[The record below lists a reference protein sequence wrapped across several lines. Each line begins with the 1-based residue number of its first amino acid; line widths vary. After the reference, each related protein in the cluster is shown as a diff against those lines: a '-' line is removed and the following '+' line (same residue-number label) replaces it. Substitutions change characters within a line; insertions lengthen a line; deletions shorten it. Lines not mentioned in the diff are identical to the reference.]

1 MINKIYKTS
10 LSLLTDLYQVTMAY
24 GYWKKGIHDK
34 KASFNVF
41 FRKSPFNS
49 GYAVCCGL
57 EYIIDYLNSYKFS
70 NSDID
75 YLNSLKSDSGSKLFE
90 KKFLDF
96 LREFKFTCD
105 VDAIEE
111 GRIIFPNEP
120 ILRVSGPIY
129 QCQLIESALI
139 NIFNFQ
145 TLIATKASRMFY
157 ASNGEP
163 ILEFGLRRAQGID
176 GSLSASRASYIG
188 GCSKTSNV
196 LAGKIFNIPVSGTHS
211 HSWVLAFD
219 SEISAFQNY
228 AQVMPDN
235 CVLLVDTY
243 ETMKGVKNA
252 IIVAKELEK
261 RNKKLFGIRIDSGDL
276 AYLSKKARKLLDKE
290 NLEYVKIIASN
301 DLDEFILESLKHQ
314 KAKISVWGIGTKLI
328 TAFDNPSLGA
338 VYKLSALK
346 NDRGKWEKKLKL
358 SEQKIKINNPGVH
371 QVRRFI
377 KDGMFNGDM
386 IYDTSSSI
394 IKEKMIDPNDS
405 TKFKKFKEESDYE
418 ELLKKIF
425 KKGNLVY
432 KSPKIDQIKKKLHID
447 LERLDNSHKRLDNP
461 HVYPVGLEESLFMER
476 KKMILSLR
484 DK

>member
-1 MINKIYKTS
+1 MINNIYKTS
-10 LSLLTDLYQVTMAY
+10 LSLLTDLYQITMSY

-34 KASFNVF
+34 EASFNVF
-41 FRKSPFNS
+41 FRKNPFNS

-75 YLNSLKSDSGSKLFE
+75 YLSSLKSDSGTKLFE

-371 QVRRFI
+371 QVRRFV
-377 KDGMFNGDM
+377 KDGIFNGDM

-432 KSPKIDQIKKKLHID
+432 KSPKIDQIKKRLHID

-461 HVYPVGLEESLFMER
+461 HVYPVGLEESLFIER

>member
-1 MINKIYKTS
+1 MINNIYKTS
-10 LSLLTDLYQVTMAY
+10 LSLLTDLCQITMSY

-34 KASFNVF
+34 EASFNVF
-41 FRKSPFNS
+41 FRKNPFNS

-75 YLNSLKSDSGSKLFE
+75 YLSSLKSDSGTKLFE

-145 TLIATKASRMFY
+145 TLISTKASRMFY

>member
-75 YLNSLKSDSGSKLFE
+75 YLSSLKSDSGSKLFE

-219 SEISAFQNY
+219 SEVSAFQNY

-346 NDRGKWEKKLKL
+346 NAKGKWEKKLKL

-386 IYDTSSSI
+386 IYDINSSL

-405 TKFKKFKEESDYE
+405 TKFKKFNEGSDYE

-425 KKGNLVY
+425 KKGNLIY
-432 KSPKIDQIKKKLHID
+432 KSPKIDQIKKRLSID
-447 LERLDNSHKRLDNP
+447 LDRLDNSHKRLDNP
-461 HVYPVGLEESLFMER
+461 HVYPVGLEDSLFIER

-484 DK
+484 NK

>member
-75 YLNSLKSDSGSKLFE
+75 YLSSLKSDSGSKLFE

-145 TLIATKASRMFY
+145 TLISTKASRMFY

-386 IYDTSSSI
+386 IYDINSSV

-432 KSPKIDQIKKKLHID
+432 KSPKIDQIKKRLHID

-461 HVYPVGLEESLFMER
+461 HVYPVGLEESLFIER

>member
-1 MINKIYKTS
+1 
-10 LSLLTDLYQVTMAY
+10 
-24 GYWKKGIHDK
+24 
-34 KASFNVF
+34 
-41 FRKSPFNS
+41 
-49 GYAVCCGL
+49 
-57 EYIIDYLNSYKFS
+57 
-70 NSDID
+70 
-75 YLNSLKSDSGSKLFE
+75 
-90 KKFLDF
+90 
-96 LREFKFTCD
+96 
-105 VDAIEE
+105 
-111 GRIIFPNEP
+111 
-120 ILRVSGPIY
+120 
-129 QCQLIESALI
+129 
-139 NIFNFQ
+139 
-145 TLIATKASRMFY
+145 
-157 ASNGEP
+157 
-163 ILEFGLRRAQGID
+163 
-176 GSLSASRASYIG
+176 
-188 GCSKTSNV
+188 
-196 LAGKIFNIPVSGTHS
+196 
-211 HSWVLAFD
+211 
-219 SEISAFQNY
+219 
-228 AQVMPDN
+228 MPDN

-358 SEQKIKINNPGVH
+358 SEQKIKINNPGLH

-461 HVYPVGLEESLFMER
+461 HVYPVGLEESLFIER

>member
-75 YLNSLKSDSGSKLFE
+75 YLSSLKSNSGTKLFE

-145 TLIATKASRMFY
+145 TLISTKASRMFY

-405 TKFKKFKEESDYE
+405 TKFKKFKAESDYE

-476 KKMILSLR
+476 KKIILSLR